1 MRPPEFWDHVD
12 GKESG
17 QILRALLSPVASLYA
32 RATANRIANTKP
44 IHVDAPVICVGN
56 LTLGGTGKTPITRLI
71 RAMLLE
77 RGIVAHV
84 LLRGH
89 GGKLKGPTRVAL
101 GRHASRHVGDEA
113 LLHARD
119 GPTWIA
125 RDRVWGARAAIKSGA
140 HAVLLDDGFQNPGLA
155 KDLSILVFDAA
166 HGVGNGRVFPAGPL
180 REPIRAGLKRA
191 DMVVL
196 MGAPLRATP
205 GYLSTFKG
213 PVLSARVEPTTPPP
227 TGPLIGFCGIGR
239 PQRFFDAVRA
249 AGGDLIDG
257 VPFSDH
263 HVYSDGEIDGLRKLA
278 NAHRAR
284 LITTEKDFV
293 RLPGPAQEQT
303 ATFPV
308 RARFSDDAPL
318 RVALDALFEK
328 S

>member
-1 MRPPEFWDHVD
+1 MRPPEFWDHTT
-12 GKESG
+12 GRESAPV
-17 QILRALLSPVASLYA
+17 LRALLSPVATLYA
-32 RATANRIANTKP
+32 RATANRIAKTKP
-44 IHVDAPVICVGN
+44 VQVDAPVICVGN

-89 GGKLKGPTRVAL
+89 GGKLKGPTRVGL
-101 GRHASRHVGDEA
+101 GRHTSRHVGDEA
-113 LLHARD
+113 LLHGRD
-119 GPTWIA
+119 GPTWIS

-140 HAVLLDDGFQNPGLA
+140 QAILMDDGFQNPGLA

-166 HGVGNGRVFPAGPL
+166 HGIGNGRVCPAGPL
-180 REPIRAGLKRA
+180 REPVRAGLKRA
-191 DMVVL
+191 DIVVL
-196 MGAPLRATP
+196 MGAPLRTTP
-205 GYLSTFKG
+205 DYLASFEG

-239 PQRFFDAVRA
+239 PHRFFDAVRA

-257 VPFSDH
+257 VPFADH
-263 HVYSDGEIDGLRKLA
+263 HVFSDGEIDSLRKLA

-293 RLPGPAQEQT
+293 RLPGPAQEQVI
-303 ATFPV
+303 TFPV
-308 RARFSDDAPL
+308 RARFVDDTPL
-318 RVALDALFEK
+318 RAALDRLLGAR
-328 S
+328 

>member
-1 MRPPEFWDHVD
+1 MRPPEFWDHRE
-12 GKESG
+12 GKESAPV
-17 QILRALLSPVASLYA
+17 LRALLSPIAALYT
-32 RATANRIANTKP
+32 RAGANRIAKAKP
-44 IHVDAPVICVGN
+44 AHVDAPVICVGN

-101 GRHASRHVGDEA
+101 GRHTSRHVGDEA

-119 GPTWIA
+119 GPTWIS
-125 RDRVWGARAAIKSGA
+125 RDRAWGARAAIKSGA
-140 HAVLLDDGFQNPGLA
+140 QAILMDDGFQNPGLA
-155 KDLSILVFDAA
+155 KDFSILVFDAA
-166 HGVGNGRVFPAGPL
+166 HGIGNRRVFPAGPL
-180 REPIRAGLKRA
+180 RESVAVGLKRA

-196 MGAPLRATP
+196 MGAPLRTTP
-205 GYLSTFKG
+205 DYLSSFKG
-213 PVLSARVEPTTPPP
+213 PILSARVESTVAPP

-239 PQRFFDAVRA
+239 PHRFFDAVRA

-257 VPFSDH
+257 IPFADH
-263 HVYSDGEIDGLRKLA
+263 HNFSDGEIDSLRKLA

-293 RLPGPAQEQT
+293 RLPGPAQEQVI
-303 ATFPV
+303 TFPV
-308 RARFSDDAPL
+308 RARFADDAPL
-318 RVALDALFEK
+318 RAALDKLLENR
-328 S
+328 